1 MRYRPRLRR
10 GLTLLEVIVSTA
22 IFLIALVALVQL
34 VTLGHEHARNA
45 REQTDA
51 LQKAQAKL
59 ALVIAGDPDYP
70 ISTGGN
76 GGYDTDED
84 PQGAWTWSIESEP
97 SGIDDHLYN
106 VHVTVQRQ
114 RSDGTGT
121 SVTLSQMVL
130 DPQYRGSTLPSSSS
144 RSSSSSTSGS
154 N

>member
-1 MRYRPRLRR
+1 MRYRPRPRR

-34 VTLGHEHARNA
+34 VTLGHEFARNA

-59 ALVIAGDPDYP
+59 ALVVAGDPDYP
-70 ISTGGN
+70 VSTGGN

-84 PQGAWTWSIESEP
+84 PQGVWTWSIESEP
-97 SGIDDHLYN
+97 TDLANLYTI
-106 VHVTVQRQ
+106 HVTVQRQ

-130 DPQYRGSTLPSSSS
+130 DPQYRGTTIPSSSS
-144 RSSSSSTSGS
+144 SSSSSSTSGS